1 MSGRREGKSQ
11 SSKRWNSTYEIDY
24 FTSDRGETH
33 ICIENQEICSVG
45 VPADCNASKV
55 GIHR

>member
-1 MSGRREGKSQ
+1 MSGRREGKSH